1 MEIIKHYFFID
12 NKRWVFSSLFL
23 ALILLSPI
31 IILIISFFS
40 GSKTTL
46 FYLLDNVLID
56 YTLNTIYLIL
66 ITSIFALILGIFPA
80 WIISNYYFFGR
91 KFFDIVLYLPL
102 AIPSYIMG
110 FTYIDILSYT
120 GPIQSYLRDTSPY
133 LAEIFNKDYLQ
144 IEVLGALLGLALYPY
159 VYTASRI
166 SFSLIG
172 SNYVNI
178 SKNLGLSSFQTFYKV
193 KKLQKKLNQK
203 LNK

>member
-1 MEIIKHYFFID
+1 LEIIKHYFFID

-23 ALILLSPI
+23 AVILLSPI

-110 FTYIDILSYT
+110 FTYIDIL
-120 GPIQSYLRDTSPY
+120 RD
-133 LAEIFNKDYLQ
+133 LDMWGRNAIIL
-144 IEVLGALLGLALYPY
+144 
-159 VYTASRI
+159 
-166 SFSLIG
+166 
-172 SNYVNI
+172 
-178 SKNLGLSSFQTFYKV
+178 
-193 KKLQKKLNQK
+193 
-203 LNK
+203 